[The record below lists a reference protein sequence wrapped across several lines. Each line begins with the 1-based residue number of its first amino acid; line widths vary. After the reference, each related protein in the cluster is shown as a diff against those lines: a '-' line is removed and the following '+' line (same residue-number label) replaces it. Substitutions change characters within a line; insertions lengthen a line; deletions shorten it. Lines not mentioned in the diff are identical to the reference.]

1 MNKRT
6 AQLAPAA
13 IIVLA
18 VALRWV
24 QLGRLSF
31 YFDELYNV
39 WANKMSLSGM
49 LREQIAAGH
58 PPLFYLVAR
67 VWYLFGTS
75 EVWAR
80 SLSALAGVLTVLFV
94 YLAAR
99 EMFSR
104 RAGLWAAAFTAA
116 SPLLVWYSR
125 VNSYYSF
132 LVMVTTLSMWL
143 LIRASLRG
151 GWANWAAYTLAATAM
166 LFTYFFGIVLV
177 GAGWVLYLLLKRQD
191 NKFTAPWLVSQA
203 ALICAAGAT
212 FLLSRGAAAESGRLH
227 VSGSGASG
235 MATTGWKLFRELVY
249 DLVIAPFVLVAGKLD
264 SGINYSGNEGLPLS
278 HAALFGLVIVLGAAV
293 YLASGWLRNLVRT
306 RELAATA
313 VFVFLMVSGPLSLQ
327 LINGGALSGRFYV
340 WAAPAFFL
348 LSGAVIAAAPRKAGA
363 VLGAVAIVFMAS
375 ASVWVFH
382 GLGNDDAD
390 WRAIMGMIADRGLP
404 GDRIVGFPIHNVYLA
419 EDYYMAQPVPLTGG
433 IPSMVNDSVFF
444 LPNGTSWGGYRSGY
458 WVGSGATPPLSG
470 TELNQKMAAELS
482 GAGRLWLVAQTGQP
496 SGQVQ
501 RLIDS
506 GWVETG
512 RWDYSSFELVLYQ
525 PRGAAD
531 R

>member
-1 MNKRT
+1 MNKRA
-6 AQLAPAA
+6 AQVAAAA

-18 VALRWV
+18 VALRWF

-39 WANKMSLSGM
+39 WANKMSLGGM
-49 LREQIAAGH
+49 LREQVAAGH

-67 VWYLFGTS
+67 GWYFFGTS

-99 EMFSR
+99 ELFSR

-132 LVMVTTLSMWL
+132 LIMVTTLSMWL

-151 GWANWAAYTLAATAM
+151 GWGNWAAYTLAVAAM

-177 GAGWVLYLLLKRQD
+177 GAGWVFYLLVKRQD
-191 NKFTAPWLVSQA
+191 KKFSAPWLASQA
-203 ALICAAGAT
+203 ALICVAGVT
-212 FLLSRGAAAESGRLH
+212 FLLSRAAAAESGRLNVPGSG
-227 VSGSGASG
+227 VSGIVS
-235 MATTGWKLFRELVY
+235 TGWKLFRELAY
-249 DLVIAPFVLVAGKLD
+249 DLIIAPFVLVAGRLD
-264 SGINYSGNEGLPLS
+264 ASINYSGNEGFPLS
-278 HAALFGLVIVLGAAV
+278 HVALFLAVVVVGVAA
-293 YLASGWLRNLVRT
+293 YLTLGWLRELVRT
-306 RELAATA
+306 RKMAAA
-313 VFVFLMVSGPLSLQ
+313 ASFVFLMVSGPLALQ

-348 LSGAVIAAAPRKAGA
+348 LAGAIVAAAPWRVGA
-363 VLGAVAIVFMAS
+363 VLGVIAVAFMAS
-375 ASVWVFH
+375 VSVWVFH

-390 WRAIMGMIADRGLP
+390 WRSMMGLIAAQSAQ

-433 IPSMVNDSVFF
+433 IPSMVDDSVFF
-444 LPNGTSWGGYRSGY
+444 LPDGTTWGGYRSGY

-470 TELNQKMAAELS
+470 VALSQKMAAELS
-482 GAGRLWLVAQTGQP
+482 GARRLWLVAQNGQL

-506 GWVETG
+506 GWVERG
-512 RWDYSSFELVLYQ
+512 RWDYASFELVLYV
-525 PRGAAD
+525 PRGETGP
-531 R
+531 